1 MTHPEVTNGF
11 RTPYP
16 SLPHQRR
23 QIQRPK
29 TPEGKAHRAADGK
42 GTEAYNQA
50 LSLKRAEAV
59 LAEDTS
65 MEYCGRH
72 SIHYAGDRCP
82 RCDAE
87 ERHKETPE
95 RDGSERR
102 RNR

>member
-1 MTHPEVTNGF
+1 MGSERHIQAS
-11 RTPYP
+11 RTKGAKFKG
-16 SLPHQRR
+16 
-23 QIQRPK
+23 PK